1 MYTYIVLYELRDLLG
16 VFWLLRIYQVL
27 LSTVK
32 YYEDKIGKVFSMGKW
47 SVFTEKKTIQI
58 AIFLYLKVYGC
69 FHLHLKERKKL
80 EQQNLSKQRSPPP
93 PKKLP

>member
-1 MYTYIVLYELRDLLG
+1 
-16 VFWLLRIYQVL
+16 
-27 LSTVK
+27 
-32 YYEDKIGKVFSMGKW
+32 MGKW

-69 FHLHLKERKKL
+69 FHLHLKERKNL